1 MIFDPDSLGNDRHP
15 LNSPD
20 PKVLLVLSITS
31 TTRSRLFA
39 DTLQY
44 QAVHR
49 HLGPFAAF
57 TLAFTTPLRKP
68 VRCLA

>member
-1 MIFDPDSLGNDRHP
+1 MIFDPDSLGNDGHL
-15 LNSPD
+15 LNSRD
-20 PKVLLVLSITS
+20 PKGLAALSITS

-44 QAVHR
+44 QSVHY
-49 HLGPFAAF
+49 LLDPLAAF
-57 TLAFTTPLRKP
+57 TLAFTTLPRKP